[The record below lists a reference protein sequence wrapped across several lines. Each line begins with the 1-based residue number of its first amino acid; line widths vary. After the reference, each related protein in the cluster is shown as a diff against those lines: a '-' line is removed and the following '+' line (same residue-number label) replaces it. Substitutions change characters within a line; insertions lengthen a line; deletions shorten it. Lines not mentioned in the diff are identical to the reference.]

1 MGFGFKDIEIA
12 YIGKGYEKYEGKTV
26 YQIAKEEKTTPL
38 KAYLK
43 LCELSNFKGRV
54 NMGPYST
61 AEIISQF
68 EKDDRCLFMTDA
80 WVEEFGVQNPSIYA
94 CYPRFLKDALLGRGA
109 PIEKTIRKMT
119 GLVADRFMIDRRGY
133 IKEGY
138 YADLAIFDEEE
149 LKKGSVNQNSS
160 FGIKKVFVNGRLVL
174 DNEVV
179 NKELFRDCGRALP
192 IK

>member
-1 MGFGFKDIEIA
+1 
-12 YIGKGYEKYEGKTV
+12 
-26 YQIAKEEKTTPL
+26 
-38 KAYLK
+38 
-43 LCELSNFKGRV
+43 
-54 NMGPYST
+54 MGPYST

-138 YADLAIFDEEE
+138 YADLTIFDEEE